1 MIFDYNDDVLTLMN
15 DEETHK
21 VVIQDDETIL
31 ALHDYIEEMV
41 EQGHLG
47 DTEIEN
53 YQNPIRDVSVFFVNG
68 NLIIT
73 DSKQEENNYVV
84 IDNEDDYQNF
94 PNCLMMVARD
104 IRGEPAP
111 SMFDLF
117 GDPEPIENTEEA

>member
-41 EQGHLG
+41 EEGHLG
-47 DTEIEN
+47 NTEIEN

>member
-47 DTEIEN
+47 NTEIEN